1 MIAQRGVHTL
11 GGEPPIR
18 YDALKR
24 CLGIL
29 AVEAEKLQATV
40 HMPRIGCGL
49 AGGKW
54 ESVEPLLLEA
64 IPNTGVFVYDLAG
77 R

>member
-1 MIAQRGVHTL
+1 MIAQKGVRTRD
-11 GGEPPIR
+11 GVPPIR

-24 CLGIL
+24 CLEIL
-29 AVEAEKLQATV
+29 AVEARKLQATV
-40 HMPRIGCGL
+40 HLPRIGCGL

-54 ESVEPLLLEA
+54 ESVEPLIREA
-64 IPNTGVFVYDLAG
+64 MPDTGVFVYDLP